1 MRPHRTTPAI
11 ALAALMLAG
20 CGDASG
26 PSRTEVAG
34 TYLLTA
40 LTFDPQGTLPA
51 VDILARL
58 DGEAPRLVL
67 APAGEAQLVFED
79 PATGLI
85 TTTNGTYSTP
95 QGAVRIDFGSN
106 TAFRNVLL
114 SRRMTFDETT
124 AGTLVFDAL
133 APDGV
138 DRARLIELVPEFANE
153 QLLDPVPGQLTVVF
167 TGFSMV
173 TAAVRKP

>member
-1 MRPHRTTPAI
+1 MKPRVKEGGVRISLAI
-11 ALAALMLAG
+11 ALAALILGG

-34 TYLLTA
+34 TYLLTT
-40 LTFDPQGTLPA
+40 LTFDPQGVLPA

-58 DGEAPRLVL
+58 DGAVPRLVL

-79 PATGLI
+79 PGTGLI

-95 QGAVRIDFGSN
+95 QEGVRVDFGSN
-106 TAFRNVLL
+106 SAFRSVLL
-114 SRRMTFDETT
+114 SRRMTFEEST
-124 AGTLVFDAL
+124 AGTLVFDAA

-138 DRARLIELVPEFANE
+138 DRARLIELVPEFAEE
-153 QLLDPVPGQLTVVF
+153 QLLDPVPGQLTLVF
-167 TGFSMV
+167 TRS
-173 TAAVRKP
+173 P

>member
-1 MRPHRTTPAI
+1 MRRHGITPAI
-11 ALAALMLAG
+11 ALAALMFAG

-26 PSRTEVAG
+26 PSRTDVAG
-34 TYLLTA
+34 TYLLTT
-40 LTFDPQGTLPA
+40 LTFDPQGVLPA

-58 DGEAPRLVL
+58 DGDMPRLVL

-95 QGAVRIDFGSN
+95 EGGVRIDFGSN
-106 TAFRNVLL
+106 TAFRSVLL
-114 SRRMTFDETT
+114 SRRMTFDESA
-124 AGTLVFDAL
+124 AGTLLFDAS

-138 DRARLIELVPEFANE
+138 DRARLIELVPEFTDE
-153 QLLDPVPGQLTVVF
+153 QLLDPVPGQLTIAF
-167 TGFSMV
+167 TRS
-173 TAAVRKP
+173 P